1 MRLKT
6 LIFCFL
12 ICLLSVVGSNAQPQS
27 GRYFG
32 VLRGLQA
39 EQYVQYQTIGT
50 GASSQNSDFIN
61 ARLQLQ
67 GGKMLSEK
75 FAVGGGLNLGYNDQ
89 YINGV
94 GGSSITLGVNIFGRR
109 WIELRDKV
117 YAHVD
122 LQAGYS
128 YTYSYEAFFYNAH
141 EVSLGLHPGVSWF
154 FHPNWSLEGRM
165 TGITALYDDRWN
177 ANGDQQRLLLNYN
190 VNPLT
195 MQFAISRFF

>member
-1 MRLKT
+1 MRIKT

-12 ICLLSVVGSNAQPQS
+12 ICFLSVVASNAQPLS

-39 EQYVQYQTIGT
+39 EQYAQYQMLGG
-50 GASSQNSDFIN
+50 GASPQNSDFIN

-75 FAVGGGLNLGYNDQ
+75 YAVGGGLNLGYNEQ
-89 YINGV
+89 YFNGV
-94 GGSSITLGVNIFGRR
+94 GGNSITVGLNVFGRR
-109 WIELRDKV
+109 WFGLRDNV

-128 YTYSYEAFFYNAH
+128 YTNSYVASFYNVN
-141 EVSLGLHPGVSWF
+141 EVSLGLLPGLSWF

-165 TGITALYDDRWN
+165 TGIAAQYEDRWN

-190 VNPLT
+190 VNPLA